1 MLKAAKALLKFAGH
15 TFSTGDSCDE
25 YTARREALGMKDD
38 DPRASASV
46 ASAYG
51 VPVAAWMSKNWRDWN
66 VQERVKAA
74 MIDRQK

>member
-1 MLKAAKALLKFAGH
+1 MLKAAKSLLKFAGH
-15 TFSTGDSCDE
+15 TYSTGDSFDE

-51 VPVAAWMSKNWRDWN
+51 VPVAAWMSKNWREWIVED
-66 VQERVKAA
+66 RVKRA
-74 MIDRQK
+74 MERQ